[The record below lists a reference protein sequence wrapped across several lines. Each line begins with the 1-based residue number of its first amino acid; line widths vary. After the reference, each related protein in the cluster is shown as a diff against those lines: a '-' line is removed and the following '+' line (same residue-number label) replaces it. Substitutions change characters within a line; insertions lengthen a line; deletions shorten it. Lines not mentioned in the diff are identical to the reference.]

1 MGRVESLLVMVL
13 RLPAFVAP
21 QVPSLKALVVFDLA
35 VQEELL
41 QYGLFFACRIIPSG
55 PAASTSLR
63 PLGDVGVAPL
73 VPFYSDLSPLPSL

>member
-1 MGRVESLLVMVL
+1 MVL

-35 VQEELL
+35 VVQEELL
-41 QYGLFFACRIIPSG
+41 QYGLFCACRIIPSG

-63 PLGDVGVAPL
+63 PLGDVGVASL

>member
-1 MGRVESLLVMVL
+1 MVL
-13 RLPAFVAP
+13 LLPAFVAP

-35 VQEELL
+35 VVQEELL

-73 VPFYSDLSPLPSL
+73 VPFYSDLSPLPSF